1 MERDD
6 TKTSRKEWKGEEEY
20 EGKRNKKGKKKEGKE
35 GIERLCYTLLL

>member
-6 TKTSRKEWKGEEEY
+6 TKTSRKEWKGEEY
-20 EGKRNKKGKKKEGKE
+20 EGKRNKKKKKEGKE

>member
-6 TKTSRKEWKGEEEY
+6 TKTSRKEWKGEEY
-20 EGKRNKKGKKKEGKE
+20 EGKRNKKKKKKEDKE